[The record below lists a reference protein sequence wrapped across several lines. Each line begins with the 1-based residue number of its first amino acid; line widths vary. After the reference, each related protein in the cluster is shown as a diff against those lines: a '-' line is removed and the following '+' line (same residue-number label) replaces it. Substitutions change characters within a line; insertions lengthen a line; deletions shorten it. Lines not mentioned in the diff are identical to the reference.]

1 MLKENRGRS
10 EKMIKGEKKKSKK
23 GVLLTMG
30 ALMTVGVMSIWKKSK
45 QTMKTACDKC
55 KSMFKSGM
63 Q

>member
-1 MLKENRGRS
+1 
-10 EKMIKGEKKKSKK
+10 MIKGEKKKSKK

-30 ALMTVGVMSIWKKSK
+30 ALMTVGVMSIWKKGK